1 MCRSTHR
8 CSYELPAP
16 RGKPESIKLMRHDDN
31 ETRIQTRVEMSE
43 RFYYWNPM
51 DIDRYDLVVN
61 TGVLDLDSC
70 VDVIVAAYRVKIA
83 RATQTTA

>member
-1 MCRSTHR
+1 
-8 CSYELPAP
+8 
-16 RGKPESIKLMRHDDN
+16 
-31 ETRIQTRVEMSE
+31 MSE
-43 RFYYWNPM
+43 RFYYCNPM